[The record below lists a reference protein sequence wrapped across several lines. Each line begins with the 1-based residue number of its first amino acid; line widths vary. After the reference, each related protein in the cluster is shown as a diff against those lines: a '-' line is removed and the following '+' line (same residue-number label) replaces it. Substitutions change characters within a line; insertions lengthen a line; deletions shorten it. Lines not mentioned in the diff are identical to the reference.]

1 MASESQLRQA
11 VSFATQLYGDKA
23 SRAYHAF
30 VRREPLSQVAYGA
43 RRRDPYPNYE
53 IVRSRGP
60 FVRNRF
66 GHLTTVDHEICK
78 EILRSRR
85 FGPRSEWERN
95 TPGGESGDLS
105 FLGYNPPDHT
115 RLRRLA
121 APAFSPRQME
131 GYRPLIEECV
141 EALLDDA
148 ERAGRFDLV
157 SSFAAPLPI
166 TVITRLMGIPAN
178 ETEEFATYG
187 ATIGTALSGV
197 TSLRHAARLVE
208 ADKALE
214 AIFTRLFELRR
225 HDPQEDV
232 VSYVVAAEGDSITPS
247 EMVPLCTL
255 LLVAGFETTVNGI
268 GNGVLAFMAHRDQ
281 WERLVADPS
290 LAAAAV
296 DEVLRYD
303 APVQGTSR
311 ISFDE
316 TTVGGERLAKDQF
329 VQLRLGGANR
339 DPRVFDRPEQFDI
352 TRGNAS
358 EHLAFS
364 GGIHYCLGAPLA
376 RLELEIALTALA
388 RRLPAMQHVGG
399 PAKYRRSLVIHGP
412 SSVAMSTS

>member
-1 MASESQLRQA
+1 MGRTKELGQA
-11 VSFATQLYGDKA
+11 AAFAKALYADKA
-23 SRAYHAF
+23 ARAYDAF
-30 VRREPLSQVAYGA
+30 VRHEPLSQVAYGA
-43 RRRDPYPNYE
+43 RRGNPYPNYE

-66 GHLTTVDHEICK
+66 GHPTTVDHAICK

-85 FGPRSEWERN
+85 FGPRAEWEAN
-95 TPGGESGDLS
+95 NPEGEDGDLS

-131 GYRPLIEECV
+131 GYRPLIEGCV
-141 EALLDDA
+141 ETLLDDA
-148 ERAGRFDLV
+148 ERAGSFDLV

-166 TVITRLMGIPAN
+166 TVITRLMGIPAS
-178 ETEEFATYG
+178 ETDEFATYG

-225 HDPQEDV
+225 RDPQEDV
-232 VSYVVAAEGDSITPS
+232 VSYVVAAEGDTITPA

-281 WERLVADPS
+281 WERMVADPS
-290 LAAAAV
+290 LAATAV
-296 DEVLRYD
+296 EEVLRYD

-311 ISFDE
+311 ISFDD
-316 TTVGGERLAKDQF
+316 TTIAGSGSPKINSCSCDSVGRIATRTCSSTLSSSTSLERMPQTTWPSQAASTTAWA
-329 VQLRLGGANR
+329 RRSR
-339 DPRVFDRPEQFDI
+339 DLNWRSRSLLWPVD
-352 TRGNAS
+352 
-358 EHLAFS
+358 
-364 GGIHYCLGAPLA
+364 CLG
-376 RLELEIALTALA
+376 
-388 RRLPAMQHVGG
+388 
-399 PAKYRRSLVIHGP
+399 
-412 SSVAMSTS
+412 